1 MTEAALRVAIAEE
14 LAASVIEAAT
24 VFAAALAARP
34 GVAAVLFYGS
44 CLQKSTADGLLDFY
58 VLTDARRPFGQG
70 ALEAAAGRALPPNVY
85 HETLGTLRA
94 KVAVID
100 IAAFAA
106 RMRAANMDTSIWARF
121 CQRAALPFA
130 LDEAAREAVVGA
142 VASAVETGAIWAE
155 RLAGGRAARPSAG
168 AAWRTLFA
176 ATYGAELRPETEGR
190 ADAIVAMD
198 EERFA
203 KLWDLT
209 ATARAGAPEVDTG
222 REWARRRRRGKV
234 RNAARLVKAAFTF
247 RGGLDYALWK
257 VERHSGRPVEISPW
271 ERRWP
276 WLAAPCVA
284 YRLWR
289 ERRLR

>member
-1 MTEAALRVAIAEE
+1 MAEAAAFI
-14 LAASVIEAAT
+14 
-24 VFAAALAARP
+24 AALAARP

-44 CLQKSTADGLLDFY
+44 CLQKSTAEGLLDFY
-58 VLTDARRPFGQG
+58 VLTDTRRPFGQG
-70 ALEAAAGRALPPNVY
+70 ALEAAAGRGLPPNVY
-85 HETLGTLRA
+85 HETLGQLRA

-100 IAAFAA
+100 IAAFAH
-106 RMRAANMDTSIWARF
+106 RMRPETMDTSIWARF

-130 LDEAAREAVVGA
+130 RDEATRVAVVEA

-155 RLAGGRAARPSAG
+155 RLAGGAPAKPTAA
-168 AAWRTLFA
+168 AAWRALFV
-176 ATYGAELRPETEGR
+176 ATYGAELRPETVGR
-190 ADAIVAMD
+190 ADAIVALD

-209 ATARAGAPEVDTG
+209 AAARACAPEVDTA
-222 REWARRRRRGKV
+222 REWAARRRRGKA
-234 RNAARLVKAAFTF
+234 RNVARLAKAAFTF
-247 RGGLDYALWK
+247 RGGLDYAVWK
-257 VERHSGRPVEISPW
+257 VERHSGRPIKISPW

-276 WLAAPCVA
+276 WLAAPFVA